1 MLNQSGKKKHILAS
15 YVKKDKISEKELV
28 NTDDKTLHVPIGVDK
43 GVKRIE
49 EFYSYFIYSEKEN
62 KMRGGI
68 YLTENQAYQLNQLMK
83 REKAGIAFIRS

>member
-28 NTDDKTLHVPIGVDK
+28 NTDDKTLRVPIGADK

-62 KMRGGI
+62 TMRGGI

>member
-1 MLNQSGKKKHILAS
+1 MKDLPKKKKHILAS
-15 YVKKDKISEKELV
+15 YVKKSEIPEKELV
-28 NTDDKTLHVPIGVDK
+28 NTDDKTLHVPIGADK
-43 GVKRIE
+43 GVKRTE